1 MTDVPPVV
9 SAEKIGG
16 RRKSRSAKPGPFK
29 ALWRRIRTPLAES
42 RFVADAVAFALAQ
55 ALRFIYV
62 TNRTVAGSDSLDKAY
77 ADLAPGIAAFWH
89 GQHLMAPCLK
99 PRSLKMAAL
108 FSKSRDAELN
118 ARVAERFG
126 FETVR
131 GSGGRSNTQ
140 NADKGGARALIMMKR
155 LLDTGRSVAMIA
167 DIPHGTPRD
176 AGLGIV
182 MLAKFSGRPVVPVAL
197 ATSRRKIIASSWDK
211 TTINLPFGRKAVV
224 VGVPVFV
231 PSDADES
238 LLELKRREVTASLDA
253 ATEKA
258 YGLVDRPS

>member
-9 SAEKIGG
+9 SAGKVSG
-16 RRKSRSAKPGPFK
+16 RRKTRSARPGPLK
-29 ALWRRIRTPLAES
+29 AFWRKIRTPLAES
-42 RFVADAVAFALAQ
+42 RFVADILAFVLATS
-55 ALRFIYV
+55 LRFIYV
-62 TNRTVAGSDSLDKAY
+62 TNRTVAGSDNLDDAY
-77 ADLAPGIAAFWH
+77 AKLAPGIAAFWH

-99 PRSLKMAAL
+99 PRTLKMAAL

-131 GSGGRSNTQ
+131 GSGGRTNAQ
-140 NADKGGARALIMMKR
+140 NADKGGARALIMLKR

-197 ATSRRKIIASSWDK
+197 ATSRRKVIASSWDK

-224 VGVPVFV
+224 VGEPVFV
-231 PSDADES
+231 PADADET
-238 LLELKRREVTASLDA
+238 LLEAKRREVTASLDA

-258 YGLVDRPS
+258 YGLVDRSS